1 MNGGAAGRRRS
12 PLFEALGLP
21 AAPARTHAFNLPVRV
36 ARRHT
41 RCGCCLMPASRPALL
56 QIPAATEAQQTGYNI
71 KRNEF
76 EPEWDFE
83 AETLI
88 SELADFL

>member
-1 MNGGAAGRRRS
+1 MPPRALS
-12 PLFEALGLP
+12 PPPHTTQLS
-21 AAPARTHAFNLPVRV
+21 
-36 ARRHT
+36 RH
-41 RCGCCLMPASRPALL
+41 PASGPA

-88 SELADFL
+88 SELADYQ